1 MEFAMSRRTEMLGST
16 IQKELATIIMRELS
30 DPRLVGMPS
39 ITRVKVSP
47 DLSIADVFVTI
58 MGTDGQQTAALNALR
73 HSAGMM
79 RTKLT
84 KMLSMRQTPYLKFHI
99 DENLKKEIA
108 ILEALRVVAEENAEL
123 DRKRAAAAAEAAAAA
138 GEAPAEGDPAEGAAA
153 ATADSEATAAAAAEA
168 PTSAAAT
175 TTDTGKAT

>member
-1 MEFAMSRRTEMLGST
+1 MTRRTEMLGST
-16 IQKELATIIMRELS
+16 IQRELAEIIMRELS

-47 DLSIADVFVTI
+47 DLSIADVYVTI
-58 MGTDGQQTAALNALR
+58 MGTPGQQTAALNALR

-108 ILEALRVVAEENAEL
+108 ILETLRLVAEENAEL
-123 DRKRAAAAAEAAAAA
+123 DRKRAAEQAGAADGTGEAA
-138 GEAPAEGDPAEGAAA
+138 GEGTNAADDDAAA
-153 ATADSEATAAAAAEA
+153 QRTID
-168 PTSAAAT
+168 P
-175 TTDTGKAT
+175 K